1 MFGLVAMQRSGRLKP
16 HENSD
21 GINTK
26 IITHLLEMS
35 RRKWLRQLCYE
46 ACIPGMF
53 ACKQGVRA

>member
-1 MFGLVAMQRSGRLKP
+1 LKP

-53 ACKQGVRA
+53 ACNQGVRA